1 MEEDGLSSPGNGWLA
16 GFQPA
21 GSRQRSSKRLRVFR
35 LVQERQAAMISQ
47 REPIERQI
55 REVIAALER
64 QPRKKGKPG
73 QIAGKSKRA
82 SARAVHWFKPAV
94 SAAIKAIRRPRFTAS
109 LLFLFCF
116 LPLPAASSA
125 GSPTEQV
132 RNTVD
137 KVLTIVRSPNSKSK
151 AQIEAQRAQLLEVIY
166 PRFDFTEMAKRSLGP
181 HWARQTR
188 EEQREFIEIFAA
200 LMGRAYAGNIES
212 YTSQNVLYTRE
223 SEDQNYAQVDT
234 KIVGDNQATVSI
246 NYKLHSVGNE
256 WKIYDLVIEDISVVN
271 NYRSQFNRVL
281 ARSSF
286 AELVRMMKEK
296 QP

>member
-1 MEEDGLSSPGNGWLA
+1 MSGKTD
-16 GFQPA
+16 
-21 GSRQRSSKRLRVFR
+21 R
-35 LVQERQAAMISQ
+35 M
-47 REPIERQI
+47 ERQI
-55 REVIAALER
+55 REVMAAFDR
-64 QPRKKGKPG
+64 RPRKRGILG
-73 QIAGKSKRA
+73 QIAGKLKRA
-82 SARAVHWFKPAV
+82 EARAVNWFKPAV

-109 LLFLFCF
+109 LLFLLCF
-116 LPLPAASSA
+116 LPLPAASRA

-166 PRFDFTEMAKRSLGP
+166 PRFDFAEMAKRSLGP
-181 HWARQTR
+181 HWARRTP
-188 EEQREFIEIFAA
+188 EEQREFVEIFAA

-286 AELVRMMKEK
+286 AELVRIMKEK